1 MFRERGLLARRLMRA
16 RVEPRG
22 FELVACFRKQ
32 VTDLVRDCNRAVRQ
46 QSVHVEH
53 PEANRLEVKGGDRAL
68 ERLELV
74 DERTNEIILQS
85 PRTEETDESP
95 NMPPSGLS
103 MIAVGH
109 TRLQI
114 ADCGF
119 LIADG
124 RLHWR
129 VSIVDCK
136 GQVGNSYVLTWIMA
150 LPLARAVT
158 GAADRAG
165 HSVADPWLAPHA
177 PW

>member
-1 MFRERGLLARRLMRA
+1 MFRERGSLARRLMRA

-22 FELVACFRKQ
+22 FELVACVREQ

-74 DERTNEIILQS
+74 DELTNEIILQS

-114 ADCGF
+114 EDC
-119 LIADG
+119 
-124 RLHWR
+124 RLR
-129 VSIVDCK
+129 IPDCRL
-136 GQVGNSYVLTWIMA
+136 QIA
-150 LPLARAVT
+150 LP
-158 GAADRAG
+158 
-165 HSVADPWLAPHA
+165 SVDWGL
-177 PW
+177 